1 MPESI
6 DDIAARHGFSTEAVR
21 AMAEALRR
29 GGGHMAQFNHPDFGG
44 MGQWSAGG
52 MIMIGE
58 MGNNDLKARV
68 AALCEDLAGSTG
80 PVPAAAEEHLGQTSQ
95 WWPEKLGA
103 PSSSGAQND
112 MRYACFP
119 DQRRLAVMR
128 DGKTRVY
135 DTGDHRITGFS
146 QAQSSSQ
153 TLSFTSQSGT
163 VHLEDLKEV

>member
-1 MPESI
+1 MPDSI

-21 AMAEALRR
+21 AVAEALRR
-29 GGGHMAQFNHPDFGG
+29 GGGHMAQFNHPDLGG
-44 MGQWSAGG
+44 PGQWSSGG

-80 PVPAAAEEHLGQTSQ
+80 PVPAAAEEHPGQTGA
-95 WWPEKLGA
+95 WWPEQLGA

-119 DQRRLAVMR
+119 GQRRLAVMD
-128 DGKTRVY
+128 DGKLRVY
-135 DTGDHRITGFS
+135 DTGEHRITGVS
-146 QAQSSSQ
+146 QQQSGSR
-153 TLSFTSQSGT
+153 TLSFTSPDGT
-163 VHLEDLKEV
+163 VRLEDLKEV